1 MENKTLEKVYELENS
16 KVEIHGAFILELIS
30 LIASI
35 TNWLFKAVQKL
46 FTPMKR
52 VVHLPSQ
59 ALIYVK
65 NDLKIDVEALNNI
78 FIKNIGA
85 VITYL
90 DSGWLF

>member
-1 MENKTLEKVYELENS
+1 
-16 KVEIHGAFILELIS
+16 
-30 LIASI
+30 
-35 TNWLFKAVQKL
+35 
-46 FTPMKR
+46 MKR
-52 VVHLPSQ
+52 VVHLPLQ

-90 DSGWLF
+90 DSG